1 MTEYSIPHSFLDID
15 KCLCIYVGKYND
27 EKQEDRMEEDRMGED
42 RRSDLYCP
50 VYLSGLSNKCT
61 VAYYKTLFSA
71 YSKIKTHKYF
81 G

>member
-1 MTEYSIPHSFLDID
+1 
-15 KCLCIYVGKYND
+15 
-27 EKQEDRMEEDRMGED
+27 MEEDRMGED